1 MSQLGFEPVFDSY
14 LAAALLAGLLLLL
27 ALAIKPQFGSL
38 TPRRRMTLTALR
50 LFVVL
55 LAVAAL
61 LRPTWITTVRTQR
74 QSMLLVLLDM
84 SRSMSLASGR
94 SEQSRWQAQA
104 TALANSHDELARLAG
119 KTDVKVYA
127 YDSRLKPLELS
138 AGKIHF
144 PEAATGEQTDI
155 GTTLN
160 EALGAAQGKQ
170 IAGVLLLGDGAQTA
184 FEPQVETQQA
194 ARKLRDDFAAPLYTV
209 TFGLA
214 GDAAQA
220 RDVAID
226 RFDEQF
232 TVFVKNELLVRGM
245 VRVRGY
251 VNQDLPVDLILT
263 DDKGQ
268 SKTIGHRTIR
278 ANEDNRQVEVEF
290 TYTPQEPGHYR
301 LALKAPPQPDEQV
314 TKNNQLDAFLTV
326 LEGGLRVL
334 YLYGNLPF
342 EQKAI
347 RRAINASPDIEL
359 DDQFI
364 DSRDRRKW
372 PVKIGPLI
380 TSGKYDA
387 FILGDI
393 DKDAFSP
400 EDLNLLADAVAK
412 QGQAKGLLM
421 LGGVSSFGRGHY
433 YGTKIADALPI
444 VIDRLEGADF
454 PEAELDRL
462 FFLRGPLTMVPVGR
476 HPITRLSGDSDSAA
490 LWSKLP
496 PLAWANKFVDVKQ
509 SPGTR
514 VLLATPQGA
523 PLLVSGEYGA
533 GRTLAFA
540 GESTFRWP
548 LAGFARE
555 HNRFWRQVILWLV
568 RRDDLNRDDV
578 WVKLDQRRLNP
589 GSKVAVRAGARTAA
603 GDPLADARLET
614 TLIRPGGKQESLVL
628 SRDEDE
634 FRGTIQPSA
643 AGDYAIETSAYE
655 GERLVGKARAEFMVF
670 DRDVELST
678 PAADPD
684 LMASLAAWTKQD
696 GGRAVAPEELPKLL
710 GEIAKRPPDY
720 EVRQTRWK
728 LAGTSG
734 DAWLM
739 LVLMT
744 SVLSAE
750 WYLRKR
756 WGLV

>member
-1 MSQLGFEPVFDSY
+1 LSQLGFEPVFDSY
-14 LAAALLAGLLLLL
+14 LAAALLAGLLLLF

-38 TPRRRMTLTALR
+38 TPRRRRVLTALR
-50 LFVVL
+50 LAAVL
-55 LAVAAL
+55 LAAAAL

-74 QSMLLVLLDM
+74 QSILLVLLDM
-84 SRSMSLASGR
+84 SRSMTLASGR
-94 SEQSRWQAQA
+94 SEQSRWQAQV
-104 TALANSHDELARLAG
+104 TALVNSHDELARLAG
-119 KTDVKVYA
+119 KNDVKIYA
-127 YDSRLKPLELS
+127 YDSRLKPLEFS

-144 PEAATGEQTDI
+144 PDAAKGEQTDI
-155 GTTLN
+155 GTSLN
-160 EALGAAQGKQ
+160 EALQAAQGKQ
-170 IAGVLLLGDGAQTA
+170 LASVVLLGDGAQTA

-220 RDVAID
+220 RDIAID

-251 VNQDLPVDLILT
+251 VNQDLPVDLVLT
-263 DDKGQ
+263 DEKGQ

-342 EQKAI
+342 EQKAL

-393 DKDAFSP
+393 DAFAFSP
-400 EDLNLLADAVAK
+400 EDLSLLADAVSK
-412 QGQAKGLLM
+412 QGKGLLM

-433 YGTKIADALPI
+433 YGTKIAEALPI
-444 VIDRLEGADF
+444 VIDPLENADF
-454 PEAELDRL
+454 QEAQLDR
-462 FFLRGPLTMVPVGR
+462 FFLPGPLTMVPTGR
-476 HPITRLSGDSDSAA
+476 HPITRLAADGDSAA
-490 LWSKLP
+490 IWGKLP
-496 PLAWANKFVDVKQ
+496 PLAWANKFAGIKQ
-509 SPGTR
+509 APGTR
-514 VLLATPQGA
+514 VLLQTPQGA

-540 GESTFRWP
+540 GESTFRW
-548 LAGFARE
+548 AMHGYGRE
-555 HNRFWRQVILWLV
+555 LNRFWRQVILWLV
-568 RRDDLNRDDV
+568 RRDDFNRDDV
-578 WVKLDQRRLNP
+578 WIKLDQRRLNP
-589 GSKVAVRAGARTAA
+589 GSKVAVRAGAKTAA
-603 GDPLADARLET
+603 GDPLADARFET
-614 TLIRPGGKQESLVL
+614 VLIRPGGKQEPLVL

-634 FRGTIQPSA
+634 FRATLQPA
-643 AGDYAIETSAYE
+643 EPGDYAIETTAYE
-655 GERLVGKARAEFMVF
+655 GDRLVGKARAEFMVF

-710 GEIAKRPPDY
+710 AEIAKRPPEY

-744 SVLSAE
+744 SVLSVE